1 MTVLHATTSG
11 VLLCAGLAISAT
23 PALAQQDS
31 LNLRSQRVR
40 LRDTPDLLKERAIGA
55 ANTPRV
61 ITLDGPMSPER
72 RAALAKAGVQIKGF
86 LEGDS
91 FIADIAPGS
100 PDALNRLGFVRA
112 ASDFKPEWKIS
123 PDLLAKAPA
132 PQPRNFKDAVRHR
145 LQSKGKLALI
155 VSLTPG
161 ADQVLARTQLASL
174 PGAEL
179 IRLDNAGGDLLAV
192 LALPPDQ
199 LRALSRLSTVFFIE
213 EAPEFEDRNA
223 TARWIVQTNITNSTP
238 FYSASLTGTGQIIGI
253 VESSTKL
260 DLAHCSFFD
269 PAVATPGPTHR
280 KLVYFNSPR
289 NVGLHATHVSC
300 TAAGDAGDDGY
311 SRGIAYGARIS
322 FVGGLALDQ
331 TVIYNLFLD
340 NYNHGAF
347 VHNNSWGNGATNAY
361 DVTCRA
367 IDNFSWT
374 NSNCL
379 LMFATSEGGPLTN
392 PENSKNCLAVVACGN
407 VGNTETVIFGGTGPT
422 TDGRRKPEIAAP
434 GSLTSAVN
442 GTVCS
447 TGGQAGTSMATPVIT
462 GMAAIIRQYFTGGFY
477 PSGAAN
483 APDAFTPSGPLI
495 KSMLLNSAVRMTSQA
510 NYPNDSAGW
519 GRLLADRSVY
529 LPGDTRKL
537 LVRDQLNNAPGA
549 LITGQTKYIRFVV
562 KPGSEDL
569 RATMSFHDA
578 PGNVASIAPVVNNL
592 DLTLIAPGRIDY
604 LGNIFSNGWSTTG
617 GSADPLNNVE
627 MGLFQ
632 APTPGVW
639 FAKIDATAVNVG
651 TQGYGLVLTGNVAES
666 TCVCDL
672 NVDGLVDDADFTMF
686 VTSYNLLVDPL
697 GDFNGDGVTDD
708 ADFVIF
714 LSAYDELLCP

>member
-1 MTVLHATTSG
+1 MTVLNAKTAR
-11 VLLCAGLAISAT
+11 VYLCAGLAVAASSAV
-23 PALAQQDS
+23 AQDA
-31 LNLRSQRVR
+31 LNLRAQRVR
-40 LRDTPDLLKERAIGA
+40 LRDTPDLLKERNIGGA
-55 ANTPRV
+55 SSPRV

-91 FIADIAPGS
+91 FMADIAQGS
-100 PDALNRLGFVRA
+100 PAALNRLGFVRS

-123 PDLLAKAPA
+123 PDLLAQAPA
-132 PQPRNFKDAVRHR
+132 RNFKDAVRQKLHA
-145 LQSKGKLALI
+145 KGKLALI
-155 VSLTPG
+155 VSLVPG
-161 ADQVLARTQLASL
+161 ADQNLARTQLAAL

-192 LALPPDQ
+192 LALPADQ
-199 LRALSRLSTVFFIE
+199 LRALSRLSTVFFVE

-223 TARWIVQTNITNSTP
+223 TARWIAQTNIPNSTP

-260 DLAHCSFFD
+260 DLSHCSFFD
-269 PAVATPGPTHR
+269 PLVANAGPTHR

-311 SRGIAYGARIS
+311 TRGIAYGARIS
-322 FVGGLALDQ
+322 FVGGLALDE

-347 VHNNSWGNGATNAY
+347 VHNNSWGNNSTNAY

-367 IDNFSWT
+367 VDNFSWL

-379 LMFATSEGGPLTN
+379 LVFATSELGPLTN
-392 PENSKNCLAVVACGN
+392 PENAKNSIAVVACGN
-407 VGNTETVIFGGTGPT
+407 VGSVENVTFGGTGPT
-422 TDGRRKPEIAAP
+422 TDGRRKPEIVAP

-442 GTVCS
+442 GTGCG
-447 TGGQAGTSMATPVIT
+447 TAGQAGTSMATPVVT
-462 GMAAIIRQYFTGGFY
+462 GMAAIIRQYFTNGFY
-477 PSGAAN
+477 PSGIAH

-495 KSMLLNSAVRMTSQA
+495 KSMLLNSAVRMTSQIE
-510 NYPNDSAGW
+510 YPNDTGGW
-519 GRLLADRSVY
+519 GRILGDRSVY

-537 LVRDQLNNAPGA
+537 VVRDQLNNAPGA
-549 LITGQTKYIRFVV
+549 LSTGQTKYIRFVV
-562 KPGSEDL
+562 QPGSEDL

-592 DLTLIAPGRIDY
+592 NLTLIAPGRIDY
-604 LGNIFSNGWSTTG
+604 LGNVFSNGWSTTG
-617 GSADPLNNVE
+617 GSADALNNVE
-627 MGLFQ
+627 MGMFQ
-632 APTPGVW
+632 SPTPGVW
-639 FAKIDATAVNVG
+639 FAKIDAAAVNVG
-651 TQGYGLVLTGNVAES
+651 TQGYGLVLTGNVAEA
-666 TCVCDL
+666 TCICDL
-672 NVDGLVDDADFTMF
+672 NADGVVDDSDFVMF
-686 VTSYNLLVDPL
+686 VVSYDLLEDPL

-708 ADFVIF
+708 ADFVTF
-714 LSAYDELLCP
+714 VVAYNELLCS